1 MKCCCPDGTYVLWMY
16 ASKSIWVQVIHEKI
30 LKKYHPSPDAAP
42 PLHFAIFFLPESDIA
57 DFDGRSSLLYRFNQ
71 KLMSTFKDVVSLK
84 FKSMQGDGVL
94 FHGEGQRGDYITLEL
109 QKGKLSLHINLGKG
123 N

>member
-1 MKCCCPDGTYVLWMY
+1 MFICFL
-16 ASKSIWVQVIHEKI
+16 
-30 LKKYHPSPDAAP
+30 SPV
-42 PLHFAIFFLPESDIA
+42 ESDIA

-109 QKGKLSLHINLGKG
+109 QKGKLSLHINLGMFKHFG
-123 N
+123 IFFSMVVVVIFFIILSLNLHILRTG

>member
-1 MKCCCPDGTYVLWMY
+1 MY
-16 ASKSIWVQVIHEKI
+16 ASENTWLQVIFEKI
-30 LKKYHPSPDAAP
+30 LKKYGPSPDAAP
-42 PLHFAIFFLPESDIA
+42 PLHFTIFFLPESDIA

>member
-1 MKCCCPDGTYVLWMY
+1 MKCGCPDGTYVLWMY
-16 ASKSIWVQVIHEKI
+16 ASKSIWVQVMHEKI
-30 LKKYHPSPDAAP
+30 LKKYHPFPDAAP
-42 PLHFAIFFLPESDIA
+42 PLLFAIFFLPESDIA